1 MKKRIGKI
9 ILIVL
14 ASLLVLLLLL
24 ALGAYIYANVL
35 LDKIDRSE
43 ITGNM
48 DLLPEEIYEGPTVDA
63 PDSVEQM
70 EEAQKQFEE
79 VQKIDLQEQS
89 GIVNILLIGSDRRGT
104 YENGRSDSM
113 MIVSL
118 NYNTD
123 KIHITSLNRAMYV
136 CIPRNDGNRWNMLN
150 AAYSWGG
157 PNLLVDTVELNF
169 RIKIDHYVV
178 VDFTAFEKAVDKV
191 GGVEL
196 TLTGGEAAHVQSNS
210 GVPTAPGKQLLNGAQ
225 VRGYCQIR
233 ALDNDFFRTNRQ
245 RTVIKE
251 LIKKASKSDM
261 NTLIAV
267 ANEILPMVNT
277 NMTNSQIIS
286 YIVRSMH
293 MLGNTTEGHMLPIE
307 NESGKTYT
315 GMIYVNGQEMYKVDF
330 ETNIKALHDYIAS

>member
-14 ASLLVLLLLL
+14 ASLLILMLLL

-35 LDKIDRSE
+35 LNKIDRSE

-63 PDSVEQM
+63 PDSVEQI

-89 GIVNILLIGSDRRGT
+89 GIINILLIGSDRRGT

-178 VDFTAFEKAVDKV
+178 VDFTAFEKAVDQV
-191 GGVEL
+191 GGVEVNL
-196 TLTGGEAAHVQSNS
+196 TAAEARYISSICGTVE
-210 GVPTAPGKQLLNGAQ
+210 PGLQTLNGSQA
-225 VRGYCQIR
+225 RDFCQIR
-233 ALDNDFFRTNRQ
+233 ALDNDFVRTNRQ
-245 RTVIKE
+245 RTVIKS

-261 NTLIAV
+261 NTLIGV